1 MLVAGPPWLAAWYIV
16 VLYVTSPVLWPWMW
30 TGWKAMAG
38 LLIPMQVGRVLPDPA
53 LLGGNLTG
61 GRLNTLNIR
70 VARRLESFIEFG
82 LWPAAGLAGHSLH
95 TMNSGSARVRYPWL
109 GIYAV
114 TSALFA
120 IVLIGERIWA
130 GTSIAV
136 TVAAVGLLAT
146 ITARHLLWI
155 LSGENFRSL
164 LKRSGPDP
172 YRTLVFLAV
181 FDYIALVAIAVVLRW
196 KPGDHISLAAA
207 VAESRYLLEVRHLT
221 NLLHQSKLSLVVV
234 CLAVAAAA
242 YWASLASQVFK
253 FTSFRRDYDDR
264 AWLAAL
270 ILEEGGSVDE
280 ASKLLEPVPREHV
293 SGPVLQMRIRLAL
306 AHSDLETARSQARAL
321 YQQLDPEHTTED
333 GTIVYL
339 ATQVPSARVK
349 LDDAWSVVQQA
360 CAASISDGAMFA
372 TLRPLGTSGIAR
384 EDDWE
389 SRARTSGLTP
399 ERYPIGWSWLL
410 GSAKSPE
417 DAERALERI
426 KPANKMDA
434 AVRVVALQAARD
446 GQRLGASSQDTD
458 QELAEMLETLSGL
471 SEEHLPLWLREFLVD
486 TTWGLEKRSH
496 AWGLPR
502 YTELRGA
509 RRRLLAMPMK
519 AAEAVLEDFDIAES
533 ARGRASRTDFDH
545 MLGDFGEY

>member
-1 MLVAGPPWLAAWYIV
+1 MLVAGPRWLAAWYIV
-16 VLYVTSPVLWPWMW
+16 VVYVTWPVFWPWVWM
-30 TGWKAMAG
+30 GWGAMAG
-38 LLIPMQVGRVLPDPA
+38 VLIPMQVGRVFPDPE

-70 VARRLESFIEFG
+70 VARRLASFIEFG
-82 LWPAAGLAGHSLH
+82 LWPAAGLAGHTLH
-95 TMNSGSARVRYPWL
+95 TVSTGSARMLRPQL

-120 IVLIGERIWA
+120 VVLIGERIWA
-130 GTSIAV
+130 DTSIAV
-136 TVAAVGLLAT
+136 TVAAVALLTT

-155 LSGENFRSL
+155 LSGENFRRL
-164 LKRSGPDP
+164 LKRSLPDP
-172 YRTLVFLAV
+172 YVALVVLAV

-196 KPGDHISLAAA
+196 KPGDHISLAMA

-270 ILEEGGSVDE
+270 TLKEGGSVDE

-339 ATQVPSARVK
+339 ATQISSTPVE

-372 TLRPLGTSGIAR
+372 TLRQLGSSGIAR
-384 EDDWE
+384 KDDWE

-410 GSAKSPE
+410 GSAKSRE

-434 AVRVVALQAARD
+434 AVRVVALQAARG
-446 GQRLGASSQDTD
+446 GQRLSASSQDAD

-471 SEEHLPLWLREFLVD
+471 SEEHLPLWLREFLVE
-486 TTWGLEKRSH
+486 TTWRLEKRSQ
-496 AWGLPR
+496 AFGLPR
-502 YTELRGA
+502 YTELRAA
-509 RRRLLAMPMK
+509 RRRLLAMPTK
-519 AAEAVLEDFDIAES
+519 AAEAVLEDFDIAER
-533 ARGRASRTDFDH
+533 ARGRASKTDLDH
-545 MLGDFGEY
+545 MLGDFEAY